1 MAFNLGALFSA
12 DSAFAQILTYG
23 VMQQVISAGLG
34 PALNVTTQ
42 DVNAA
47 NPTVPLSPADLA
59 DLTVRTYLDMAAAA
73 AVAAKSGVSAEDFA
87 LLVKAA
93 GNAPDTTTLMEAYRR
108 KVIPLNGTGPD
119 AVSVEQGLREGRL
132 GNKWN
137 PMIEALGVLPIGVA
151 DAVDA
156 VVENQIDYAAGEEYA
171 YQNGLDRAAFKILV
185 NTRGNPPSPTELG
198 EMVRRGIIPL
208 KGKGP
213 DVLSFEQGISEGA
226 TKDKWIGAYEASMTV
241 EPPESTIQAWLKEG
255 VIDTPEAIT
264 RFKLLGYDE
273 SAAEHYAAEAISTT
287 TSQYRQLAE
296 SDIVALYSGRAI
308 DAAAATTMLGTLG
321 YSSDVAAMILSVAD
335 FHVQVG
341 IRNNAI
347 SKVRTYYL
355 ARKIDDSTAITTL
368 DSLEVPAAQRQELM
382 TAWQLERGSNVKL
395 LTESQIADAWAYG
408 VMSPD
413 EAITELEAL
422 GYTPYDAW
430 VVLSL
435 KNKGSIGPAPAKGPG
450 ATT

>member
-1 MAFNLGALFSA
+1 M
-12 DSAFAQILTYG
+12 
-23 VMQQVISAGLG
+23 
-34 PALNVTTQ
+34 
-42 DVNAA
+42 
-47 NPTVPLSPADLA
+47 
-59 DLTVRTYLDMAAAA
+59 
-73 AVAAKSGVSAEDFA
+73 AKS
-87 LLVKAA
+87 L
-93 GNAPDTTTLMEAYRR
+93 
-108 KVIPLNGTGPD
+108 
-119 AVSVEQGLREGRL
+119 
-132 GNKWN
+132 
-137 PMIEALGVLPIGVA
+137 
-151 DAVDA
+151 
-156 VVENQIDYAAGEEYA
+156 
-171 YQNGLDRAAFKILV
+171 
-185 NTRGNPPSPTELG
+185 
-198 EMVRRGIIPL
+198 
-208 KGKGP
+208 
-213 DVLSFEQGISEGA
+213 
-226 TKDKWIGAYEASMTV
+226 
-241 EPPESTIQAWLKEG
+241 
-255 VIDTPEAIT
+255 PEAIT
-264 RFKLLGYDE
+264 RLKLLGYDE

-321 YSSDVAAMILSVAD
+321 YSSDVAAMVLSVAD

-395 LTESQIADAWAYG
+395 LTESQIADAWAYA

-435 KNKGSIGPAPAKGPG
+435 KNKGPIGPAPAKGPS

>member
-1 MAFNLGALFSA
+1 MAFSLGDLFKA

-59 DLTVRTYLDMAAAA
+59 DLVVRTYLDPGAAAGI
-73 AVAAKSGVSAEDFA
+73 AAKSGVSVDDFA

-93 GNAPDTTTLMEAYRR
+93 GDAPSPQELMMAYRR
-108 KVIPLNGTGPD
+108 KVIELTGTGPD
-119 AVSVEQGLREGRL
+119 ATSVEQGLREGRL

-137 PMIEALGVLPIGVA
+137 PMIEALGVVPIGVA

-156 VVENQIDYAAGEEYA
+156 VVENQIDYAAGEEFA
-171 YQNGLDRAAFKILV
+171 YQNGLDKAAFKILV

-198 EMVRRGIIPL
+198 VMVRRGIIPL

-213 DVLSFEQGISEGA
+213 DVLSFEQGVSEGA
-226 TKDKWIGAYEASMTV
+226 TKDKWIPAYEAAMTV
-241 EPPESTIQAWLKEG
+241 EPPEGTIQAWLKEG
-255 VIDTPEAIT
+255 VIDTAEAIT
-264 RFKLLGYDE
+264 RLKVLGYDE
-273 SAAEHYAAEAISTT
+273 SAAEHYAAEAVSTT

-308 DAAAATTMLGTLG
+308 DAAGATDMLKTLG
-321 YSSDVAAMILSVAD
+321 YGDDVAAEILAVAD

-347 SKVRTYYL
+347 SRVRTYYL
-355 ARKIDDSTAITTL
+355 ARKITDNVAITTL
-368 DSLEVPAAQRQELM
+368 DSLEVPAAQRQELIA
-382 TAWQLERGSNVKL
+382 AWQIERGSNVKL
-395 LTESQIADAWAYG
+395 LTESQIADAWNIG
-408 VMSPD
+408 IISND
-413 EAITELEAL
+413 EAIGELEAI

-430 VVLSL
+430 IVLSL
-435 KNKGSIGPAPAKGPG
+435 KNKGPIGPAPARGAG
-450 ATT
+450 ATG